1 MPSLRKLTRNAREA
15 WEVPRDLL
23 LRRYPPFVTGG
34 PLPRGHVPVFVFHSL
49 DPEVYRRRLAY
60 LAENRYV
67 TLSADEYF
75 QYLMGVRP
83 APERAVVLTFDDGRS
98 SVRSVGLPLMQ
109 RYGMKG
115 IVFIVPGRTVSR
127 PGPLPPTWTDVGEG
141 RAKPEAILAREEGTD
156 AFLSWEEIDDLVRSG
171 LFDIQSHS
179 LSHARV
185 HTTAQVAGFMT
196 PELRNGYGP
205 LDIPLIHDDGR
216 DLAAPEIPLGTP
228 FFRSEP
234 RLSEAL
240 RFYEDPSVR
249 EACIERVAQEGG
261 EGFFWRRG
269 WEEDLR
275 RLLTKRPARGRL
287 ESPEDR
293 EAAIRR
299 ELAASKELI
308 GERTGKPAIHLCYPW
323 HVSGPTAQR
332 VAREVGYRTA
342 FCGKVPG
349 MPITLPAG
357 DPHAI
362 ARIGEDYVELL
373 PGEGRG
379 DLASVLRLKLARRLK
394 GLK

>member
-49 DPEVYRRRLAY
+49 DPQVYGRRLAY

-98 SVRSVGLPLMQ
+98 SVRTVGLPLMQ

-141 RAKPEAILAREEGTD
+141 RAKPEAILAREEGAD

-185 HTTAQVAGFMT
+185 HTTARVAGFMR

-205 LDIPLIHDDGR
+205 LDIPLIHDNGR
-216 DLAAPEIPLGTP
+216 DLAAAEIPLGTP

-269 WEEDLR
+269 WDEDLR
-275 RLLTKRPARGRL
+275 RLLAKRPARGRL
-287 ESPEDR
+287 ESTEDR
-293 EAAIRR
+293 ETAIRR

-342 FCGKVPG
+342 FCGKVSG
-349 MPITLPAG
+349 VPITLPAG

-379 DLASVLRLKLARRLK
+379 DLASVLRFKLARRLK